1 MDSNVSGPDQKD
13 DDYSMDSVDRYYA
26 KDSDDSDE
34 EDSYDSEEEEDEDS
48 VIDTF
53 IYEGVVFKPG
63 FNIAPYWLVFLK
75 DRVNL
80 KLPIKDLVT
89 FQKCKFILNDEHI
102 FGNDSRMSMAMKACD
117 HVCFKYHTKISDY
130 EKRFKRK
137 ERTRLLRFKQ
147 VSQVYTTQAYRNH

>member
-13 DDYSMDSVDRYYA
+13 DDYSMDSVDWYYA

-34 EDSYDSEEEEDEDS
+34 EDSYDIKEEENEDT

-63 FNIAPYWLVFLK
+63 FNIAPYWLDFLK

-80 KLPIKDLVT
+80 KIPIKDLVS

-117 HVCFKYHTKISDY
+117 HICFKYHTNKFRIP
-130 EKRFKRK
+130 KK
-137 ERTRLLRFKQ
+137 KQ
-147 VSQVYTTQAYRNH
+147 KKGTHTIITFQTGLTSLHYPSVS